1 MEDKA
6 EIIRQHL
13 IELARRRGIT
23 NYTEAGRWVGLDMS
37 WEVARIQIA
46 QLLDIINEDEV
57 IQGRPMLSALVIYKD
72 EGRPGSGF
80 FKCAR
85 GLGKLVGNDE
95 DGFWAN
101 EVKAVHKWWSTY

>member
-6 EIIRQHL
+6 EAIRQHL
-13 IELARRRGIT
+13 IEVARAKNLT
-23 NYTEAGRWVGLDMS
+23 TYTEAGNWVGLDMA

-46 QLLDIINEDEV
+46 QLLDSINEDE
-57 IQGRPMLSALVIYKD
+57 IDQGRPMLSSLVIYKD

-85 GLGKLVGNDE
+85 GLGKLVGNNE
-95 DGFWAN
+95 DSFWAK
-101 EVKAVHKWWSTY
+101 EVKAVHEWWSTH